1 MRYQMVANVETMF
14 SAKET
19 PWHKLGIV
27 TDGVLT
33 SADAIVKAGLDWT
46 VDLRELFYQNNTYTS
61 YVQAPTHYA
70 TVRDSDNSCLGV
82 VGNRY
87 TPVQNIEAF
96 NFMDA
101 LVDTGEAKY
110 ETAGSIANGKIV
122 WILMRLD
129 ELEQNSFEADSF
141 VPYVLLSNSHDGSSA
156 LKVTM
161 TPVRVVCQNTL
172 RLALNNRASQQFS
185 MRHTSGIAGKV
196 QQARDTLGFVA
207 KYYADFQQE
216 VELLINKEVTS
227 TQFNDIVANVFPR
240 PSDTDM
246 EKPRTA
252 NNYERVIS
260 NVVKNWNGELH
271 KGTAWGVINAFN
283 SYELWQQKARGEKL
297 ERQARNFINDG
308 QLLTDKVHKLVRAL

>member
-46 VDLRELFYQNNTYTS
+46 VQLRELFYTTDS
-61 YVQAPTHYA
+61 LPTYVQAPTHYA

-87 TPVQNIEAF
+87 TPIQNSEAF
-96 NFMDA
+96 DFMDA
-101 LVDTGEAKY
+101 LVDSGEAKY
-110 ETAGSIANGKIV
+110 ETAGSLANGKIV

-129 ELEQNSFEADSF
+129 ELQENSFQADSII
-141 VPYVLLSNSHDGSSA
+141 PYVLLSNSHDGSSA

-172 RLALNNRASQQFS
+172 RMALNKASQQFS
-185 MRHTSGIAGKV
+185 MRHTSGITGKV

-207 KYYADFQQE
+207 KYYDEFQRE
-216 VELLINKEVTS
+216 VEQLINQEVTS
-227 TQFNDIVANVFPR
+227 SQFNDIVEKLFPR
-240 PSDTDM
+240 PSDEDM

-252 NNYERVIS
+252 NNYELVVS
-260 NVVKNWNGELH
+260 NVTKNWNGELH
-271 KGTAWGVINAFN
+271 KGTAWGAINAIN
-283 SYELWQQKARGEKL
+283 SYELWQQKVRGNKL
-297 ERQARNFINDG
+297 ERQASKFIHDD
-308 QLLTDKVHKLVRAL
+308 QYLTSQAHKLVKAL